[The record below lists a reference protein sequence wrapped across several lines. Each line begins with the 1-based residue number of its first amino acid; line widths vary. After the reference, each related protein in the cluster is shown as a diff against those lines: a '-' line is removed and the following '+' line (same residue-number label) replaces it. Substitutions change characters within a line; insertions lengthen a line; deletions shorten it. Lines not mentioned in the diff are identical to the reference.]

1 MNINPDYQENE
12 PNAEQI
18 MDLAMSYLWDN
29 FIEPKQNE
37 LTETD
42 AELLAVIGSSLKHIA
57 KQAKEM
63 EKLKD
68 SLPFNEED
76 ISLN

>member
-1 MNINPDYQENE
+1 MNINPDYEYND

-18 MDLAMSYLWDN
+18 MDLAMNYIWDN

-42 AELLAVIGSSLKHIA
+42 AEMLAVIGSSLKHIA

-63 EKLKD
+63 EKLKA
-68 SLPFNEED
+68 SLPFNKED